1 VAMGGM
7 YPGGLVGHWTLAA
20 PGGELEHHEHRSQV
34 DFSAN
39 QIQQG
44 NPTTEFRRRPDREL
58 DLQFFNSKMKF
69 DDGGNFEIW
78 AFESKTSGRKFPA
91 PLVRVT
97 EGQTFHS
104 TLSPGKKVHTIHWHG
119 VEPDPRND
127 GVGHTSFEVTGQYTY
142 QWEPEPG
149 RPGDPNVGSAGT
161 YFYHCHVNTPLHVQ
175 MGMFGPVVIDP
186 VVHPDFPVSPGARRA
201 FVDGPEYDI
210 DTEAMLVPYAVDPR
224 WHKLGHAA
232 GLSGEDVGLD
242 KFEPAHF
249 YVLGGELAHPQEED
263 GPRQLTRIRAN
274 VTAGGGANAAKPT
287 LLRVV
292 NATFIRVNAHF
303 TDANGKPVKMAELV
317 AHDGRPY
324 RDTSSPT
331 GACPPTSRTVSPL
344 VAGVINVGAAERY
357 DIILNPPSPG
367 DYVLTV
373 ELMKWTSD
381 TVIASRNIDIIAR

>member
-7 YPGGLVGHWTLAA
+7 YPGGLVGDWILAT
-20 PGGELEHHEHRSQV
+20 PGGELEHHEYRSQV
-34 DFSAN
+34 DFSSAV
-39 QIQQG
+39 IHEG
-44 NPTTEFRRRPDREL
+44 SPETEFRQRPDKEL
-58 DLQFFNSKMKF
+58 DFKFFNSTMKF

-78 AFESKTSGRKFPA
+78 TFESETSGRKFPA
-91 PLVRVT
+91 PLARVT
-97 EGQTFHS
+97 EGQIFHG
-104 TLSPGKKVHTIHWHG
+104 TVHPGKEVHTIHWHG

-142 QWEPEPG
+142 QWQPEPG
-149 RPGDPNVGSAGT
+149 RPGDPNVGAAGN

-175 MGMFGPVVIDP
+175 LGMFGPLVIDP
-186 VVHPDFPVSPGARRA
+186 VAHPDFPVSPGARRA

-210 DTEAMLVPYAVDPR
+210 DTEAILAPYAVDPR
-224 WHKLGHAA
+224 WNELGHAA

-242 KFEPAHF
+242 KFEPSHF
-249 YVLGGELAHPQEED
+249 YLLGGELAHPQEED
-263 GPRQLTRIRAN
+263 GPRQLSRIRAN
-274 VTAGGGANAAKPT
+274 VTSADRKPT
-287 LLRVV
+287 LLRFV

-303 TDANGKPVKMAELV
+303 TDAAGKPVEMAELIS
-317 AHDGRPY
+317 HDGRPY

-331 GACPPTSRTVSPL
+331 GACPPTCDTDSPL
-344 VAGVINVGAAERY
+344 VTDVINVGAAERY

-381 TVIASRNIDIIAR
+381 TVIASRNIAIIAR